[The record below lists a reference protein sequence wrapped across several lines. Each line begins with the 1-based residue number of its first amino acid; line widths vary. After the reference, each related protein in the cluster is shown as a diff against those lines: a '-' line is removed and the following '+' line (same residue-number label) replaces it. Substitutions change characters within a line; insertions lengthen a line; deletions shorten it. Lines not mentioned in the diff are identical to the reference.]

1 MIFILWIKTMKRGFA
16 SKVLKDLILN
26 GAGKR
31 KAIKL
36 RKLTNVTKEI
46 EIKMI
51 IIKTVMF
58 LIIYH
63 IK

>member
-1 MIFILWIKTMKRGFA
+1 MKRGFT
-16 SKVLKDLILN
+16 SRVLKDLILN

-51 IIKTVMF
+51 IIKTIMF

>member
-1 MIFILWIKTMKRGFA
+1 MIFILWIKTMKRGFT
-16 SKVLKDLILN
+16 SRVLKDLILN